1 MSLSH
6 DELRAAQRCVDQL
19 TVHIDRLER
28 EFGTGLETR
37 RLRADARHLREGL
50 GLLAASH
57 GDRPDASGTSGTS
70 GAETIAVPEAPYD
83 RDLWRDADDE
93 GLGARH
99 GPARP

>member
-1 MSLSH
+1 MSQSH

-19 TVHIDRLER
+19 TVHISRLER
-28 EFGTGLETR
+28 EFGPGLETR

-50 GLLAASH
+50 ALLAASP
-57 GDRPDASGTSGTS
+57 GRRPDASAAAD
-70 GAETIAVPEAPYD
+70 AEPIAVPEAPYD
-83 RDLWRDADDE
+83 RSLWRDADDE